1 MKSAAARL
9 GAVLLSAAAL
19 ANPDSTGCLP
29 PEIKTVGVVMPAS
42 VLDRR
47 HFVDSI
53 LALQKIGCRV
63 KLASRLSFEPRA
75 SVEDRVA
82 DFEEMWLDPEVDLVM
97 CARGGV
103 GCEEVVDRLDW
114 DKLATRPGQR
124 LVGFSNVTVLL
135 SAMLKHRVGRPYSGP
150 NFGSVGTCKGDT
162 LPWLCRML
170 GGLPVPDAKLRAIRP
185 GAFGGKSCGGHI
197 GLVRK
202 CIDSGWFPDASNRV
216 VFLERNNSTTVD
228 GIRRELEAIV
238 ASGRLAHAAGV
249 IFGDVTPGMTD
260 SGEAWGTAKPCA
272 NPEELAEQRAALE
285 EVKADFARK
294 VGCPVYDGFAYG
306 HIPVMH
312 TIDFDRVVRVSEDG
326 VMSWDN
332 ERELDHVR

>member
-1 MKSAAARL
+1 MESGFEKLTLLVAL
-9 GAVLLSAAAL
+9 GAALTSSSATEGEIQSDERFPA
-19 ANPDSTGCLP
+19 
-29 PEIKTVGVVMPAS
+29 EIKTVGVVMPAS
-42 VLDRR
+42 VLDRSR
-47 HFVDSI
+47 FVDSI
-53 LALQKIGCRV
+53 LALQKVGCRV
-63 KLASRLSFEPRA
+63 KLARRLSFEPRA

-114 DKLATRPGQR
+114 AKLATRPGQR

-135 SAMLKHRVGRPYSGP
+135 SAMLKRRIGRPYSGP
-150 NFGSVGTCKGDT
+150 NFGTVGTSKGDT
-162 LPWLCRML
+162 IPWLCRML
-170 GGLPVPDAKLRAIRP
+170 AGLPVPDAKLRAIVP
-185 GAFGGKSCGGHI
+185 GAFSGKSCGGHI

-228 GIRRELEAIV
+228 GIRRELNAI
-238 ASGRLAHAAGV
+238 ADSGCLAHAAGV
-249 IFGDVTPGMTD
+249 VFGDVTPGMTD
-260 SGEAWGTAKPCA
+260 SGGSWGTAKPCV
-272 NPEELAEQRAALE
+272 NPKELEAQMAALE

-312 TIDFDRVVRVSEDG
+312 TIDFERVVRVSEDG

-332 ERELDHVR
+332 